1 MRGPQ
6 GQRHAA
12 PKLVASRGH
21 PWTMEEVGMPR
32 RRAIKQRIDDMR
44 DAYAD
49 WVAECVS
56 VQMAYE
62 GWSASGNDDASTA
75 FAVYRAA
82 LDREEQASK
91 WFAALAT

>member
-1 MRGPQ
+1 
-6 GQRHAA
+6 
-12 PKLVASRGH
+12 
-21 PWTMEEVGMPR
+21 MPR
-32 RRAIKQRIDDMR
+32 HRAVKQRIDDMR

-49 WVAECVS
+49 WVAECAS
-56 VQMAYE
+56 VQVAYE
-62 GWSASGNDDASTA
+62 GWSTAGDDEASTA

>member
-6 GQRHAA
+6 RQRQAA
-12 PKLVASRGH
+12 PKLAARRGH

-32 RRAIKQRIDDMR
+32 RRALQHRVNDML

-56 VQMAYE
+56 VQDAYE
-62 GWSASGNDDASTA
+62 GWSTAGNGDASIA

>member
-1 MRGPQ
+1 
-6 GQRHAA
+6 
-12 PKLVASRGH
+12 
-21 PWTMEEVGMPR
+21 MEEVGMPR
-32 RRAIKQRIDDMR
+32 RRAVKQRIDHMR

-49 WVAECVS
+49 WVAECAS
-56 VQMAYE
+56 VQVAYE
-62 GWSASGNDDASTA
+62 GWSTAGDDEASTA

>member
-1 MRGPQ
+1 MRGPRRRRQ
-6 GQRHAA
+6 AA
-12 PKLVASRGH
+12 LKLAARRGH
-21 PWTMEEVGMPR
+21 PWTLEEVGMPR
-32 RRAIKQRIDDMR
+32 RRAMQDRVNDML

-56 VQMAYE
+56 VQEAYE
-62 GWSASGNDDASTA
+62 GWSGAGDRDASVA